1 MFLLT
6 LYVIIKYNI
15 QRGVSHLTTNEAL
28 DYLIENGVK
37 IDIQTLRRWLRT
49 GIVKGT
55 MSAKNKGYQIDKQS
69 LDEQIQ
75 KKLETEVKRTD
86 DYKVGYKDGFEAAKQ
101 LYFSE
106 ELVDIK
112 SKLDELL
119 QQRENEQN

>member
-1 MFLLT
+1 M
-6 LYVIIKYNI
+6 
-15 QRGVSHLTTNEAL
+15 TTNEAL

-37 IDIQTLRRWLRT
+37 IDIQTLRRWLRI

-119 QQRENEQN
+119 QQRENGQN

>member
-1 MFLLT
+1 M

-15 QRGVSHLTTNEAL
+15 QQGVSHLTTNEAL
-28 DYLIENGVK
+28 DYLIKNGVK

-119 QQRENEQN
+119 QQRENGQN